1 MITVNRD
8 VAMSLSAIAGFTGID
23 RIYMG
28 DFYTGFAQLL
38 VLLLFLYA
46 HLVLDDEP
54 LVTLRLILFSIMV
67 VWWIIDVCVT
77 GYKASV
83 PGEDV
88 IGNVYSQWD
97 TVEPNEHRNSLIV
110 ALMFSAFVTV
120 VPEWSPMQV
129 SMMKAL

>member
-8 VAMSLSAIAGFTGID
+8 VALTLSAVGGFTGVD

-28 DFYTGFAQLL
+28 DFYTGFAQLS
-38 VLLLFLYA
+38 VLLMFLYA
-46 HLVLDDEP
+46 NLVLEDEA
-54 LVTLRLILFSIMV
+54 LVTFRLVLFSIMV

-83 PGEDV
+83 PGTDV
-88 IGNVYSQWD
+88 IGNTYSHWD
-97 TVEPNEHRNSLIV
+97 TVEPNEHRNSLVV
-110 ALMFSAFVTV
+110 ALMFSVFVTV
-120 VPEWSPMQV
+120 IPEWSPMQM